1 MVFAIITPIML
12 QQLMLSLAGYIDNL
26 MINAYGG
33 VGDFAAY
40 NGVSAANRIIFVLN
54 FTALG
59 IAATASIFISQYFG
73 ANNKGKVQ
81 ESFRLSLVF
90 AVIFGVISFLVIEF
104 VGDNIVNTYLQDPTA
119 RNFGYRYL
127 DVIKWATVVQCL
139 IMACANALRSTK
151 QTVEPMIAGFSGIG
165 INVLLNYALIF
176 GHFGLPE
183 MDAQGAALA
192 TLISRIVELAVL
204 LVVLFKGKNSW
215 FSDCFKSWKVEKTL
229 FSSFLKKGI
238 PLVFNELLWSLG
250 CVLFALFYCWKND
263 VWYNAYAYAQNI
275 SDLFFIVF
283 AGIGNG
289 TAVLIGSALGSGDF
303 EKAVDYSHK
312 LQGLGVVLGIGL
324 GILMATTSPL
334 TSLLFQPDPQTKQMI
349 IGVLCIVGFFL
360 AIYSYNTVNFFVL
373 RSGGDS
379 LRAFFLDQ
387 VPSFAIGIPLAI
399 LLGVNASRWG
409 LTLPFI
415 FACTHI
421 SDIIKIFVGNKFI
434 KMGKWIVNLTK

>member
-1 MVFAIITPIML
+1 MNNLIKKYFGDKEFYKMVFAIITPIML

-104 VGDNIVNTYLQDPTA
+104 VGDNIVNAYLQDPTA

-215 FSDCFKSWKVEKTL
+215 FSGCFKSWKVEKAL

-238 PLVFNELLWSLG
+238 PLVLNELLWSLG
-250 CVLFALFYCWKND
+250 CVLFALFY
-263 VWYNAYAYAQNI
+263 
-275 SDLFFIVF
+275 
-283 AGIGNG
+283 
-289 TAVLIGSALGSGDF
+289 
-303 EKAVDYSHK
+303 
-312 LQGLGVVLGIGL
+312 VVR
-324 GILMATTSPL
+324 A
-334 TSLLFQPDPQTKQMI
+334 
-349 IGVLCIVGFFL
+349 
-360 AIYSYNTVNFFVL
+360 
-373 RSGGDS
+373 RSNYVS
-379 LRAFFLDQ
+379 IR
-387 VPSFAIGIPLAI
+387 S
-399 LLGVNASRWG
+399 S
-409 LTLPFI
+409 
-415 FACTHI
+415 
-421 SDIIKIFVGNKFI
+421 
-434 KMGKWIVNLTK
+434 